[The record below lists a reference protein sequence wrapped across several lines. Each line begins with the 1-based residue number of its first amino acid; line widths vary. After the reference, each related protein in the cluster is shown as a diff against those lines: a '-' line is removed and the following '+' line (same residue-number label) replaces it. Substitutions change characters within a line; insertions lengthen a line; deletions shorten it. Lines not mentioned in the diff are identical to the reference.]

1 MEKKPL
7 IPCAFDVDANVRLW
21 CCWTCAAVLVVV
33 VVVVVSPVRTQ
44 LWVTVTHLATGRAE
58 SADIARDILGAFIF
72 FSTGVWLDQS
82 FLLKMYVSMILFNP
96 HWFLHTLEF

>member
-58 SADIARDILGAFIF
+58 SADIARDILGFYIF
-72 FSTGVWLDQS
+72 FTDNCLSS
-82 FLLKMYVSMILFNP
+82 CSKCMILFKPLVPP
-96 HWFLHTLEF
+96 HVRILS

>member
-58 SADIARDILGAFIF
+58 SADIARDILGAIF
-72 FSTGVWLDQS
+72 FSTDCLS
-82 FLLKMYVSMILFNP
+82 CSKCMILFKPLVPP
-96 HWFLHTLEF
+96 HVRILS

>member
-58 SADIARDILGAFIF
+58 SADIARDILGAFYIF
-72 FSTGVWLDQS
+72 FYRLLI
-82 FLLKMYVSMILFNP
+82 LLKMYDTF
-96 HWFLHTLEF
+96 